1 MASRAA
7 AGPLSPQRPPPP
19 SNDIDDYD
27 VDDDI
32 FAESGGD
39 ESAAA
44 RKNGQSKKRKGAAS
58 LGIDEEVAVA
68 KKMRAPMVKLDGNR
82 LLSEKGIPR
91 LRRKARDLKFKGKGH
106 EFSDAARLL
115 SFYQLWLDDLFPKA
129 KFLDALVMVEKA
141 GHKKHMHMKRM
152 EWINEGKPK
161 PYRDDD
167 GEDIFGESNQP
178 EERGASRFPA
188 RLAPIFQDRASQRP
202 KTPTRDDLFGDEDI
216 YDATPRAPRITG
228 PADDLNAGKSARSG
242 EMPEDD
248 DLDALMAEEE
258 AQRTAPTNSI
268 FGSGTVSRPRDQ
280 VDQDDLDAL
289 MAEAEAQANPSKQNG
304 ITVPKPKPLV
314 AADEEDDLDALM
326 AEAEASSRNPQ
337 QRDLAEGTK
346 PLPREEQSSKGHVAD
361 ADEEEAMAEM
371 DGLW

>member
-1 MASRAA
+1 MAARTAA
-7 AGPLSPQRPPPP
+7 SQSSPQRPPPP

-39 ESAAA
+39 ESAQ
-44 RKNGQSKKRKGAAS
+44 KNGQSKKRKDVAS
-58 LGIDEEVAVA
+58 LGIDEEIAVA
-68 KKMRAPMVKLDGNR
+68 KKIRAPMVKLDENR

-91 LRRKARDLKFKGKGH
+91 LRRKARELKFKGKGH

-161 PYRDDD
+161 PHRDDD
-167 GEDIFGESNQP
+167 DEDIFGKSNQP
-178 EERGASRFPA
+178 EEREASRFPA
-188 RLAPIFQDRASQRP
+188 RVAPIFQNRASQRP
-202 KTPTRDDLFGDEDI
+202 KTPTRDDLSGDEDI
-216 YDATPRAPRITG
+216 YDATPRAPRITRAAG
-228 PADDLNAGKSARSG
+228 VPDGGKSAQPG
-242 EMPEDD
+242 EMPDDD
-248 DLDALMAEEE
+248 DLDALMAEGE
-258 AQRTAPTNSI
+258 ARRTAPTNSI

-289 MAEAEAQANPSKQNG
+289 MAEAEAQANLSKKNDGTAHKPRPS
-304 ITVPKPKPLV
+304 
-314 AADEEDDLDALM
+314 AEADEEDDLDALM
-326 AEAEASSRNPQ
+326 AEAEASSSNPQ
-337 QRDLAEGTK
+337 QRDPAEGAGL
-346 PLPREEQSSKGHVAD
+346 LPQEEQSSKGQVAD

>member
-1 MASRAA
+1 MASRTAA
-7 AGPLSPQRPPPP
+7 SPSSPQRPLPP

-39 ESAAA
+39 ESAQ
-44 RKNGQSKKRKGAAS
+44 KNGQSKKRKDAAS

-68 KKMRAPMVKLDGNR
+68 KKMRAPMVKLDENR

-161 PYRDDD
+161 PHRDEGD
-167 GEDIFGESNQP
+167 EDTFGESNRP
-178 EERGASRFPA
+178 EEREASRFPA
-188 RLAPIFQDRASQRP
+188 RVAPIFQNRASQRP
-202 KTPTRDDLFGDEDI
+202 KTPTGDDLFGDEDI
-216 YDATPRAPRITG
+216 YDATPRAPRISG
-228 PADDLNAGKSARSG
+228 PVGDPNTGKSAQPG
-242 EMPEDD
+242 GMPDD
-248 DLDALMAEEE
+248 DDFLDALMAEEE

-280 VDQDDLDAL
+280 VDQDNLDAL
-289 MAEAEAQANPSKQNG
+289 MAEAEAQA
-304 ITVPKPKPLV
+304 KPKLSV
-314 AADEEDDLDALM
+314 AADEDDDLDALM
-326 AEAEASSRNPQ
+326 AEAEASSRHPQ
-337 QRDLAEGTK
+337 QRDPAEGEK
-346 PLPREEQSSKGHVAD
+346 PLAQEEQSSKGHVAD
-361 ADEEEAMAEM
+361 EDEEEAMVEM

>member
-1 MASRAA
+1 MAARAA
-7 AGPLSPQRPPPP
+7 AGPLSPRRPSPP

-39 ESAAA
+39 ESAQ
-44 RKNGQSKKRKGAAS
+44 KNGQSKKRKDAAS
-58 LGIDEEVAVA
+58 LGIDEEVAVV
-68 KKMRAPMVKLDGNR
+68 KKIRAPMVKLDENR

-141 GHKKHMHMKRM
+141 GHKKHMHIKRM

-161 PYRDDD
+161 PHRDEDD
-167 GEDIFGESNQP
+167 EDIFGESNQP
-178 EERGASRFPA
+178 EEREASNFPA
-188 RLAPIFQDRASQRP
+188 RVAPIFQNRGSQRP

-228 PADDLNAGKSARSG
+228 AAGVADTGKSAQPG
-242 EMPEDD
+242 EMPDDD

-258 AQRTAPTNSI
+258 VRRTAPTNSI
-268 FGSGTVSRPRDQ
+268 FGSGTVSWPPDQ
-280 VDQDDLDAL
+280 VDEDDLDAL
-289 MAEAEAQANPSKQNG
+289 MAEAEAQANQSRQNNS
-304 ITVPKPKPLV
+304 TAPKPRPSA

-337 QRDLAEGTK
+337 QRDLTEGAG
-346 PLPREEQSSKGHVAD
+346 PPPQEEQSSKGHVAD